1 MTPALEAAGL
11 AVGYGGRAVL
21 ASLDFALAAGQFVGV
36 LGANG
41 AGKSTLLRTLAGLQ
55 PPLAGA
61 VRLAGRPLAAY
72 DARAL
77 AKARA
82 YMAQQPPAEEGW
94 RVAELVA
101 MGRFPHQRGW
111 GLWPGAADQRAV
123 ADALAR
129 AGVAELAERRVET
142 LSGGQRQRVHL
153 ARALAQGAPLLFL
166 DEPTAHLDLT
176 HQLAF
181 YRLVRDVLA
190 TGAQAPAGGLTVVA
204 VLHDLNLAAQ
214 FCHRLLLVTPGAAS
228 AQGQEPWRGEGG
240 EVDLPGGL
248 LADGTPEAVI
258 TPELVARAFG
268 LAVQVRRHPES
279 GLPYVLPAALGG
291 REPGRSARLRA
302 AERDRLHVI
311 CGGGAGERLLPAL
324 YRLGYTLS
332 VGVVN
337 LLDSDQALAERLG
350 LDVVAEAPFS
360 PVGAE
365 ARGALEQRLA
375 EACAVVVADVAWGTG
390 NVENLRALAARPK
403 GPRIFLVEE
412 GAIGARD
419 FTGGEATSLL
429 ARLRAAGAETLSA
442 RALLERLGAE
452 ATLP

>member
-1 MTPALEAAGL
+1 MTPSPMTPSPPVSAPPALEARDL
-11 AVGYGGRAVL
+11 AVGYGGQPVL
-21 ASLDFALAAGQFVGV
+21 AGLDFTLAAGQFVGV

-55 PPLAGA
+55 PPLAGD
-61 VRLAGRPLAAY
+61 VRLAGRPLAAF

-77 AKARA
+77 AHARA

-94 RVAELVA
+94 RVGELVA

-111 GLWPGAADQRAV
+111 GLWPGAADQQAV
-123 ADALAR
+123 AAALAR
-129 AGVAELAERRVET
+129 AGVAELADHRIET

-190 TGAQAPAGGLTVVA
+190 SGAAGAGGLTVVA

-214 FCHRLLLVTPGAAS
+214 FCHRLLLVSPG
-228 AQGQEPWRGEGG
+228 GQEA
-240 EVDLPGGL
+240 PGGL
-248 LADGTPEAVI
+248 LADGPPDAVI
-258 TPELVARAFG
+258 TPELVAHAFG
-268 LAVQVRRHPES
+268 LAVQVRRHPET
-279 GLPYVLPAALGG
+279 GLPYVLPVAIAG

-302 AERDRLHVI
+302 AARDRLHVI
-311 CGGGAGERLLPAL
+311 CGGGSGERLLPAL

-350 LDVVAEAPFS
+350 LDVVVEAPFS

-365 ARGALEQRLA
+365 ARAALEHRLA
-375 EACAVVVADVAWGTG
+375 AAAAVVVADVAWGTG
-390 NVENLRALAARPK
+390 NVENLRALAAQAEGR
-403 GPRIFLVEE
+403 RIFLVEE
-412 GAIGARD
+412 GAIGSRD
-419 FTGGEATSLL
+419 FTGGEATALWE
-429 ARLRAAGAETLSA
+429 RLRAAGAETLSA
-442 RALLERLGAE
+442 RALLERLGRD
-452 ATLP
+452 ATSA